1 MSFTHANHRIYPF
14 VPAVGNAENQLLT
27 KPRPPSATTMRAA
40 TTQHPWISELRI
52 ILRLAGPLI
61 ASQMAHM
68 LMVFT
73 DTVMMGHLGP
83 DALAGGGLGAASYNL
98 ISFFCVGV
106 IAAVGTL
113 VSIRHGAGD
122 NVGATRLTQAGLWLA
137 WGMALIAA
145 LVLWN
150 LEPILL
156 RLGQNEVNVHMA
168 GQFLIT
174 LPLALPGFLSFMALR
189 GFTSALGRAGPVM
202 VISLGGVA
210 VNFGLNYALI
220 HGLFGL
226 PHLGLMGIGLVTAV
240 VANGMAVLLALHI
253 RQHPA
258 YAPYPIRQ
266 GLMHPSLTY
275 LQELWRLGLPIGGTY
290 AVEVGLFTFAAF
302 CMGAM
307 GSTQMAAHQIA
318 LQSVSMAFM
327 VPVGISY
334 AMTMRIGQHYG
345 AGNLLQARL
354 AGRVGI
360 AFGAMIMLG
369 FALLFWLAPYQVVS
383 LFLDLDNPAY
393 HDVIDLAVKLLAIAA
408 WFELFDGT
416 QTLAMGAIRGFKDAR
431 TTFVIGLA
439 CYWLVG
445 APAAWAF
452 GFYAQGGA
460 MGVWWGLALGLACA
474 ALALT
479 VAFERKT
486 SRLLRQAP
494 VSASVMV

>member
-1 MSFTHANHRIYPF
+1 MSFTHANDQVYRF
-14 VPAVGNAENQLLT
+14 VPTPISVENQLFI
-27 KPRPPSATTMRAA
+27 KPCTPSATPMQPVA
-40 TTQHPWISELRI
+40 TQAPWIKELRT

-83 DALAGGGLGAASYNL
+83 DALAGGGLGAASYSL

-156 RLGQNEVNVHMA
+156 RLGQNEANVHMA

-240 VANGMAVLLALHI
+240 VANSMALLLALHI

-258 YAPYPIRQ
+258 YAAYPIRQ
-266 GLMHPSLTY
+266 GLMRPSFAY
-275 LQELWRLGLPIGGTY
+275 LKELWRLGLPIGGTY

-360 AFGAMIMLG
+360 AFGALIMLG

-393 HDVIDLAVKLLAIAA
+393 RDVIDLAVKLLAIAA

-416 QTLAMGAIRGFKDAR
+416 QTLAMGAIRGFKDAK

-486 SRLLRQAP
+486 SSLLRQAP
-494 VSASVMV
+494 VVASVMV